1 MNSKKQVHPKNT
13 YMNLSK
19 KLFIYTTM
27 LTLSLLACKKTFL
40 DEHLV
45 STYAPQNTLVDSL
58 GFEAAIA
65 GLQAQVRTQY
75 TYAGDQGTIGCMY
88 LGTDMANTIP
98 PQSTTDMLPYYQY
111 GTMNSTDPGAAYF
124 WSWAYQTINN
134 ANLIIQ
140 GAENPAVTATSA
152 ANKAY
157 IDAEA
162 KFYRAFAYNFL
173 ATLWGPV
180 PLITAPL
187 TTPRINFTRTS
198 LDSVNNQIIQDLTTA
213 AAVLPN
219 AGLVRKEGRPNIAMA
234 QQLLAEVY
242 LRIGKPDLA
251 EAQCQ
256 AIISS
261 GVFSLTS
268 ARYGVHATQPGD
280 YYSDMFVYGN
290 ERRSQG
296 NKEVIWE
303 EEEDLNTPGGSTS
316 SDQHRRM
323 WVPAYYAEPGML
335 ICDSLG
341 GRGVG
346 RMRLSRWIMYRLYD
360 NFDMRNSIY
369 NIHRTFYYNDP
380 ANANFGKQV
389 IVTGTDTLTKICP
402 YTTKWNYYNPAD
414 QFGYGTIKD
423 QIMMRLGETYLL
435 LAEAQFKQGNTSG
448 AAASINVLRKRAY
461 PDYPTHGQVQPSDIT
476 LDFILD
482 ERARELV
489 AEENRRMT
497 LVRTGTLL
505 ERVQNLGD
513 TGATAIT
520 GIAARN
526 VLLPIPQTEIDLNK
540 DAVLS
545 QNLGY

>member
-1 MNSKKQVHPKNT
+1 MKTKFS
-13 YMNLSK
+13 LIIS
-19 KLFIYTTM
+19 FI
-27 LTLSLLACKKTFL
+27 LLVTFSCKKSYL

-45 STYAPQNTLVDSL
+45 STYAPSNVLVDSL
-58 GFEAAIA
+58 GFEAAMA
-65 GLQAQVRTQY
+65 GLQAQVRAQY
-75 TYAGDQGTIGCMY
+75 TFAGDQGTIGCMY
-88 LGTDMANTIP
+88 LGTDMATSIP
-98 PQSTTDMLPYYQY
+98 AQSTTDMIPYYQY
-111 GTMNSTDPGAAYF
+111 NTMSSTDPGALYF
-124 WSWAYQTINN
+124 WQWAYQTINN

-140 GAENPAVTATSA
+140 AAENPAVTATGA

-157 IDAEA
+157 VDAEA
-162 KFYRAFAYNFL
+162 RWYRAYAYNFL
-173 ATLWGPV
+173 VTLWGPV
-180 PLITAPL
+180 PLITIPL
-187 TTPRINFTRTS
+187 TAPKINFTRAS
-198 LDSVNNQIIQDLTTA
+198 VDSVNAQVVQDLTKSIAT
-213 AAVLPN
+213 LPSVT
-219 AGLVRKEGRPNIAMA
+219 GVRKEGRPNIAMA
-234 QQLLAEVY
+234 QQLLAEAY
-242 LRIGKPDLA
+242 LRMNKPDLA
-251 EAQCQ
+251 QALCQ
-256 AIISS
+256 SIISS
-261 GVFSLTS
+261 GSFSLINS
-268 ARYGVHATQPGD
+268 RYGVHAAQPGD

-296 NKEVIWE
+296 NNEAIWVVE
-303 EEEDLNTPGGSTS
+303 QDLNIPGGSTN

-323 WVPAYYAEPGML
+323 WVPGYYGEAGML

-341 GRGVG
+341 GRGIG
-346 RMRLSRWIMYRLYD
+346 RIRLSRWILYNLYD
-360 NFDMRNSIY
+360 NFDMRNSLY
-369 NIHRTFYYNDP
+369 SMHRVFYFNDP
-380 ANANFGKQV
+380 TNANFGKPV

-423 QIMMRLGETYLL
+423 LIMMRLGETYLL
-435 LAEAQFKQGNTSG
+435 LAEAQLKQNNTIG

-461 PDYPTHGQVQPSDIT
+461 PDYPLHGQVQPSDIT

-520 GIAARN
+520 GIAQRN

-545 QNLGY
+545 QNNGY

>member
-1 MNSKKQVHPKNT
+1 M
-13 YMNLSK
+13 K
-19 KLFIYTTM
+19 KL
-27 LTLSLLACKKTFL
+27 LSYISILPLFLLSCKKTFL
-40 DEHLV
+40 DEHLN
-45 STYAPQNTLVDSL
+45 SAYAPQNTLVDSL

-65 GLQAQVRTQY
+65 GLQSQVRTQY
-75 TYAGDQGTIGCMY
+75 TFAGDQGLIGCMY
-88 LGTDMANTIP
+88 LGTDMTATIP
-98 PQSTTDMLPYYQY
+98 AQSTAAMLPYYQY
-111 GTMNSTDPGAAYF
+111 NTMSSTDLGALYY
-124 WSWAYQTINN
+124 WQWAYATINN

-140 GAENPAVTATSA
+140 AAENPAVTATSA

-162 KFYRAFAYNFL
+162 KFYRAYAYNFL
-173 ATLWGPV
+173 VTLWGQV
-180 PLITAPL
+180 PLITVPL
-187 TTPRINFTRTS
+187 TAPKINFVRS
-198 LDSVNNQIIQDLTTA
+198 SVDSVNAQVVQDLSYAVT
-213 AAVLPN
+213 VLPN
-219 AGLVRKEGRPNIAMA
+219 ANGVRKEGRPNIAMA
-234 QQLLAEVY
+234 QQLLAEAY
-242 LRIGKPDLA
+242 LRTGKPDLA
-251 EAQCQ
+251 QQECQ
-256 AIISS
+256 AIIGS
-261 GVFSLTS
+261 GVFSLTNS
-268 ARYGVHATQPGD
+268 RYGVHAGQPGD

-296 NKEVIWE
+296 DKEGIWVI
-303 EEEDLNTPGGSTS
+303 EEDYNIPGGSTA

-323 WVPAYYAEPGML
+323 WVPAYYGEAGMV

-341 GRGVG
+341 GRGIG
-346 RMRLSRWIMYRLYD
+346 RMRLSRWIMYGLYD
-360 NFDMRNSIY
+360 NIDMRNSMY
-369 NIHRTFYYNDP
+369 SIHRVFYYNDP
-380 ANANFGKQV
+380 ANANFAKQV

-423 QIMMRLGETYLL
+423 LIMMRLGETYLL
-435 LAEAQFKQGNTSG
+435 LAEAQFQQNNLTG
-448 AAASINVLRKRAY
+448 AAASINVLRQRAY
-461 PDYPTHGQVQPSDIT
+461 PDYPAHGQVLSTDIT

-489 AEENRRMT
+489 GEENRRMT

-505 ERVQNLGD
+505 ERVQNHAD
-513 TGATAIT
+513 AGATAIT

>member
-1 MNSKKQVHPKNT
+1 MKTKFLL
-13 YMNLSK
+13 YI
-19 KLFIYTTM
+19 LFIQM
-27 LTLSLLACKKTFL
+27 ILLSCKKSFL
-40 DEHLV
+40 NEDLV

-58 GFEAAIA
+58 GFEAAMA

-75 TYAGDQGTIGCMY
+75 TYAGDQGLIGCMY
-88 LGTDMANTIP
+88 LGTDMTTSIP
-98 PQSTTDMLPYYQY
+98 AQSTTAMLPYYQY
-111 GTMNSTDPGAAYF
+111 STMSSTDPGALYY
-124 WSWAYQTINN
+124 WQWAYQTINN

-140 GAENPAVTATSA
+140 GAENPAVTATGA

-162 KFYRAFAYNFL
+162 RFYRAYAYNFL
-173 ATLWGPV
+173 VTLWGPV
-180 PLITAPL
+180 PLITVPL
-187 TTPRINFTRTS
+187 TAPKIDFTRAS
-198 LDSVNNQIIQDLTTA
+198 VDSVNAQVVTDLTYA
-213 AAVLPN
+213 AGVLPN
-219 AGLVRKEGRPNIAMA
+219 ADNVRKEGRPNIAMA
-234 QQLLAEVY
+234 QQLLAEAY
-242 LRIGKPDLA
+242 LRMNKPDLA
-251 EAQCQ
+251 QQECQ
-256 AIISS
+256 AVISS
-261 GVFSLTS
+261 GTFSLTTS
-268 ARYGVHATQPGD
+268 RYGVHASQAGD

-296 NKEVIWE
+296 NKEGIWIVE
-303 EEEDLNTPGGSTS
+303 QDLNTPGGSTN

-323 WVPAYYAEPGML
+323 WVPGYYGEAGML

-341 GRGVG
+341 GRGIG
-346 RMRLSRWIMYRLYD
+346 RMRLSRWIMYNLYD
-360 NFDMRNSIY
+360 NYDMRNSLY
-369 NIHRTFYYNDP
+369 SIHRVFYYNDP
-380 ANANFGKQV
+380 SNTALYGKQV

-423 QIMMRLGETYLL
+423 LIMMRLGETYLL
-435 LAEAQFKQGNTSG
+435 LAEAQFRQNNPIG
-448 AAASINVLRKRAY
+448 AAASINVLRQRAY
-461 PDYPTHGQVQPSDIT
+461 PDYPLHGQVQASDIT

-526 VLLPIPQTEIDLNK
+526 VLLPIPQTEIDLNE
-540 DAVLS
+540 DAVLA
-545 QNLGY
+545 QNTGY

>member
-1 MNSKKQVHPKNT
+1 MNSKKNEHPKNT
-13 YMNLSK
+13 YMNRSK
-19 KLFIYTTM
+19 KLFIYTTI
-27 LTLSLLACKKTFL
+27 LALSLFACKKTFL
-40 DEHLV
+40 DEHLA

-58 GFEAAIA
+58 GFEAAMA

-75 TYAGDQGTIGCMY
+75 TFAGDQGLIGCMY
-88 LGTDMANTIP
+88 LGTDMCNAITA
-98 PQSTTDMLPYYQY
+98 QSTAAMIPYYQY
-111 GTMNSTDPGAAYF
+111 ATMNSTDPGAAYY
-124 WSWAYQTINN
+124 WGWAYQTINN

-140 GAENPAVTATSA
+140 GAESPAVTATSA

-180 PLITAPL
+180 PLITVPL

-198 LDSVNNQIIQDLTTA
+198 LDSVNTQIVADLTAA

-251 EAQCQ
+251 EAQLQ

-261 GVFSLTS
+261 GVFSLTN
-268 ARYGVHATQPGD
+268 ARYGVHAAQPGD

-341 GRGVG
+341 GRGIG
-346 RMRLSRWIMYRLYD
+346 RMRLSRWIMYGLYD
-360 NFDMRNSIY
+360 NFDMRNSMY
-369 NIHRTFYYNDP
+369 NIHRTFYFNDP
-380 ANANFGKQV
+380 TNPSFGQKV
-389 IVTGTDTLTKICP
+389 IATGTDTIIRICP
-402 YTTKWNYYNPAD
+402 STTKWNYYNPAD

-435 LAEAQFKQGNTSG
+435 LAEAQLKQGNTLG

-461 PDYPTHGQVQPSDIT
+461 PDYPTHGQVQQSDIT